1 MGLKAEHWHAKG
13 MTLLW
18 VGLLLLALWIP
29 SPAAAADSLW
39 PPSRK
44 IFSTMDFKSK
54 LQGVPQWIR
63 VMERG
68 EKEIN
73 LLSTC
78 QPGSSGCP
86 RAAGPWQQ
94 LATEVKNKPVLEQ
107 LKAVT
112 KFFNTWP
119 YRLDRDNYGKDDYWA
134 APLEFV
140 KNSGDCED
148 YSIIKYYALRRLG
161 VDPNNMRIVAL
172 QDTILRLGHAI
183 LAVYA
188 DGKVYVLDNQTS
200 GVFEDSRYP
209 QYVPQYSVNEFFKWA
224 HVPQNQNQNRNS
236 GSRSGGTPRR

>member
-1 MGLKAEHWHAKG
+1 MGLKAENRRARGILPLWLG
-13 MTLLW
+13 LILLTIC
-18 VGLLLLALWIP
+18 LPNL
-29 SPAAAADSLW
+29 AAAAGDLW

-54 LQGVPQWIR
+54 LQGVPQWMR
-63 VMERG
+63 VMEKG

-78 QPGSSGCP
+78 QPGGAGCP
-86 RAAGPWQQ
+86 KAAGAWQK
-94 LATEVKNKPVLEQ
+94 LMGEAKGKPVLEQ
-107 LKAVT
+107 LRMVT

-119 YRLDRDNYGKDDYWA
+119 YRLDKDNYGKDDYWA

-172 QDTILRLGHAI
+172 QDTILKLGHAI
-183 LAVYA
+183 LTVYA
-188 DGKVYVLDNQTS
+188 EGKVYVLDNQTS

-224 HVPQNQNQNRNS
+224 HVPQNRNS
-236 GSRSGGTPRR
+236 GGQSGSSPRR